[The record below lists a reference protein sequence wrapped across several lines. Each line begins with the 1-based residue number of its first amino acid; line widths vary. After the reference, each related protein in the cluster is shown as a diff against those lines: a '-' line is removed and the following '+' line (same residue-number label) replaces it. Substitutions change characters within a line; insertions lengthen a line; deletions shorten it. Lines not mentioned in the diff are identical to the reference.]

1 MKVCVV
7 GIGKLGYAIANA
19 LLNGGNDVTI
29 IDNDGE
35 RIQNVGSNLD
45 AYTVQ
50 GDAIQIEALKEID
63 IASHDLIIATTE
75 EDEKNMVICAFAK
88 KLGCPK
94 AMARVRSPEHL
105 KQLDFIKETIGIDR
119 LLNPDYACAKEIFKY
134 LTQQDAIEGG
144 LFVQD
149 GIAILEFRA
158 DRVPSLEGKRL
169 MDSAKELE
177 GILIGAISRK
187 GKIIIPN
194 GSSIIEPEDILYV
207 VGLENE
213 IQSLNSRLL
222 SKEKA
227 ALPKRVMIAG
237 GGKTGLFL
245 SKMLEQKN
253 IAVKII
259 EIDPDRCKELAA
271 ELGDSIVLCGDASDI
286 DVLRD
291 EGLDSMDAFVS
302 ATGFDEENLLL
313 SLLVRRYGIKDV
325 VAKVSRQ
332 TFIPIIKQLGTS
344 AIINP
349 QEIIAND
356 VLASIRRRGIVLFRK
371 LINGQAEF
379 SEIQAESS
387 MPLVKK
393 TLADLDIPD
402 GVIILAI
409 RRGKSIIIPNGKTQ
423 VATGDKV
430 ILLSLLSSTGEME
443 ALLSKSQSS
452 IL

>member
-7 GIGKLGYAIANA
+7 GIGKLGYSIAAA

-29 IDNDGE
+29 IDNDME
-35 RIQNVGSNLD
+35 RIQNAGSNLD
-45 AYTVQ
+45 AFTVQ
-50 GDAIQIEALKEID
+50 GDAIQIDALKEID
-63 IASHDLIIATTE
+63 ISSHDLIIATTE
-75 EDEKNMVICAFAK
+75 EDEKNMVICAFAQ

-119 LLNPDYACAKEIFKY
+119 LLNPDYSCAREIFKY

-149 GIAILEFRA
+149 GIAILEFKA
-158 DRVPSLEGKRL
+158 DRIPSLEGKKL
-169 MDSAKELE
+169 MDSKKELE
-177 GILIGAISRK
+177 NVLIGAISRK
-187 GKIIIPN
+187 GRIIIPN
-194 GSSIIEPEDILYV
+194 GSSVIEQGDTLYV
-207 VGLENE
+207 AGLEDD
-213 IQSLNSRLL
+213 IYDLNNRLRT
-222 SKEKA
+222 KEKA

-245 SKMLEQKN
+245 AKMLEEKN
-253 IAVKII
+253 ISVKII
-259 EIDPDRCKELAA
+259 EIDPERCNELAA
-271 ELGDSIVLCGDASDI
+271 ELGDSIVLNGDASDI

-291 EGLDSMDAFVS
+291 EGLESMDAFVA

-313 SLLVRRYGIKDV
+313 SLLVRRYGINEV

-332 TFIPIIKQLGTS
+332 TFIPIIKQLGAS

-349 QEIIAND
+349 QEIIASD
-356 VLASIRRRGIVLFRK
+356 VLASIRRSGIVLFSK

-379 SEIQAESS
+379 TEIQAESS

-402 GVIILAI
+402 GVIILAV

-423 VATGDKV
+423 VAAGDKV
-430 ILLSLLSSTGEME
+430 ILLSLLSSRGELE
-443 ALLSKSQSS
+443 ALLTKSQSS